1 MSKPDYDVI
10 IIGGGPAGA
19 TSAMLLARQGF
30 RVVVLERTTF
40 PRFHIGESLLP
51 RNFPLI
57 QELGLE
63 EKLSK
68 IPNVPKFG
76 VEFAMADGA
85 KYARYP
91 FSISLLPV
99 SPTVNI
105 ERAPFDK
112 MLLDSAKEAG
122 AEVREATIVKS
133 IVRMEDGDVAVNIGD
148 AELSARW
155 LIDASGQ
162 GAVVARHLGTRKT
175 MNDPRLQK
183 VAHFQHFENVARR
196 PGEEGGYP
204 LIVMADEGWF
214 WLIPL
219 DEKRTSVGL
228 VLNPVVARNLDVPAN
243 RVLQWGIERSPAVK
257 ERMKNA
263 AGPETNVVAADF
275 SYRCRPYAGP
285 GYFLVGDAAAF
296 VDPIFS
302 TGVCLAMLAGQKS
315 AMHVARLLRHEV
327 TPAKARRQ
335 YIRFVDGTTGIFFR
349 LIRQYYDHS
358 FRELF
363 LEGQGPLK
371 VHRAILSILAG
382 NVFPKPAFALR
393 WRLWFFEILMWL
405 NRHFQLVPK
414 QATFSLLNGSPKP
427 VAG

>member
-1 MSKPDYDVI
+1 LSKPDYDVI

-19 TSAMLLARQGF
+19 TSAMLLAREGF

-68 IPNVPKFG
+68 LPHVPKYG

-85 KYARYP
+85 KFARYP
-91 FSISLLPV
+91 FSIGLLPV

-112 MLLDSAKEAG
+112 MLLDSAREAG
-122 AEVREATIVKS
+122 AEVREATTVKS
-133 IVRMEDGDVAVNIGD
+133 IVRLADGDVAVNIGD

-155 LIDASGQ
+155 LVDASGQ
-162 GAVVARHLGTRKT
+162 GTVVARHLGTRQKSD
-175 MNDPRLQK
+175 DPRLQK
-183 VAHFQHFENVARR
+183 VAHFQHFENVGRR
-196 PGEEGGYP
+196 EGQEGGYP
-204 LIVMADEGWF
+204 LIVMAEEGWF

-219 DEKRTSVGL
+219 DERRTSVGL
-228 VLNPVVARNLDVPAN
+228 VLNPTVARNLDVPAN
-243 RVLQWGIERSPAVK
+243 RVLRWGVERAPVVS
-257 ERMKNA
+257 ERMKHA
-263 AGPETNVVAADF
+263 IGPETNHVAADF

-315 AMHVARLLRHEV
+315 AMHVGKLLRNEIA
-327 TPAKARRQ
+327 PAKARRD
-335 YIRFVDGTTGIFFR
+335 YIKFVDGTTGIFFR

-363 LEGQGPLK
+363 LEGRGPLQ

-382 NVFPKPAFALR
+382 NVFPKPAFCLR
-393 WRLWFFEILMWL
+393 WRLWLFELLMWL

-414 QATFSLLNGSPKP
+414 RATFSLLGAQPAM

>member
-1 MSKPDYDVI
+1 VPEPDYDVI

-19 TSAMLLARQGF
+19 TASMLLARQGF
-30 RVVVLERTTF
+30 RVVVLERATF

-68 IPNVPKFG
+68 IPNVPKYG

-122 AEVREATIVKS
+122 AEVREATTVKS
-133 IVRMEDGDVAVNIGD
+133 IVRMNDGDVAVNIGD
-148 AELSARW
+148 TEISAKW

-175 MNDPRLQK
+175 SDDPRLQK
-183 VAHFQHFENVARR
+183 VAHFAHFENVGRR
-196 PGEEGGYP
+196 EGQEGGYP

-228 VLNPVVARNLDVPAN
+228 VLNPTVARNLNVPAN

-263 AGPETNVVAADF
+263 TGPDTNIVASDF

-285 GYFLVGDAAAF
+285 GYFLIGDAAAF
-296 VDPIFS
+296 IDPIFS
-302 TGVCLAMLAGQKS
+302 TGVCLAMLSGQKG
-315 AMHVARLLRHEV
+315 AMHVARLMRSEIS
-327 TPAKARRQ
+327 PAKARRQ
-335 YIRFVDGTTGIFFR
+335 HIRFIDGTTGIFFR

-371 VHRAILSILAG
+371 VHRAILAILSG

-414 QATFSLLNGSPKP
+414 QQTFSLLNGSPKP
-427 VAG
+427 VAS